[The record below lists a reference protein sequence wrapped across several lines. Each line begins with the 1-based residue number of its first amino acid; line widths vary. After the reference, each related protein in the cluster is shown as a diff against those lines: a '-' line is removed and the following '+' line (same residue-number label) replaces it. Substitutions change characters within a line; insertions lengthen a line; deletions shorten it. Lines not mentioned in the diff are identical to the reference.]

1 VIAHELGHA
10 VLGHGHQPTGFTDR
24 AATLGE
30 WARLAMPRELEAN
43 ARSVEIL
50 TRVKGWPEA
59 TSLRIVAE
67 KLRSVVRA
75 QQRGVPVS
83 LGHLP
88 ACEELRDLLARFPQH
103 QTLVAGWNCPV

>member
-1 VIAHELGHA
+1 
-10 VLGHGHQPTGFTDR
+10 VLGHGHQPTAFTDR

-30 WARLAMPRELEAN
+30 WARLAMPRELDAN
-43 ARSVEIL
+43 AKAVEIL

-59 TSLRIVAE
+59 TSLRVVAD
-67 KLRSVVRA
+67 KLRSTIRA
-75 QQRGVPVS
+75 QQRGAPVG

-103 QTLVAGWNCPV
+103 RALFAGWSCAA